1 MTVYIDLLTQCAQT
15 CGLTYDRENNFIYG
29 PFNGFTVF
37 IQRSSNSAAYHQ
49 ISLTVANNGIAISK
63 KELKEIAK
71 TSNKLVKANQV
82 AGFYASF
89 LVRLGN
95 DAYTAAQV
103 LRDALGYL
111 TNELQTRGY
120 CNVCEHCAQMKETAP
135 YVVGG
140 QIRLLCPECFESV
153 SQNLN
158 ELARRD
164 AETPENVPAGIVGA
178 LGGAIIGAVVVVLMG
193 QLGFVSALSGL
204 IAAVCS
210 LKGYE
215 LLAKKL
221 SIKGIIISCVLM
233 LVMLY
238 IGNRVDWAIAVS
250 KAFNVDFFSA
260 FRGIPELVKQ
270 EAEVRAE
277 YIKNLVMVILFAL
290 LGAVPTILTAIKN
303 QKVKYTSQK
312 LN

>member
-1 MTVYIDLLTQCAQT
+1 ML
-15 CGLTYDRENNFIYG
+15 
-29 PFNGFTVF
+29 
-37 IQRSSNSAAYHQ
+37 
-49 ISLTVANNGIAISK
+49 IA
-63 KELKEIAK
+63 
-71 TSNKLVKANQV
+71 
-82 AGFYASF
+82 G
-89 LVRLGN
+89 
-95 DAYTAAQV
+95 
-103 LRDALGYL
+103 
-111 TNELQTRGY
+111 
-120 CNVCEHCAQMKETAP
+120 
-135 YVVGG
+135 
-140 QIRLLCPECFESV
+140 
-153 SQNLN
+153 
-158 ELARRD
+158 
-164 AETPENVPAGIVGA
+164 
-178 LGGAIIGAVVVVLMG
+178 GGAIIGAVVVVLMG

-290 LGAVPTILTAIKN
+290 LGAVPTVLTAIKN